1 MITAIGTGLDSF
13 TDPANITVLY
23 PFPGTE
29 VLLVVVGVALLLAW
43 HIRQMRDEN
52 SEYDEA
58 LELYEKVGMDR
69 AMHFGSSSRLVT
81 DEDIDVVRTEVS
93 HEQTTAADTDPGS
106 TSDDSGS

>member
-29 VLLVVVGVALLLAW
+29 VLLVVVGLALLLAW
-43 HIRQMRDEN
+43 HFRQMRDEN
-52 SEYDEA
+52 SEYDDA

-81 DEDIDVVRTEVS
+81 DEDIEVVRTEVTQ
-93 HEQTTAADTDPGS
+93 ERAKPTVADPGR